1 MTQKLEE
8 FLNLPP
14 IGEATAQERLEQET
28 ESADIMLIDTEL
40 SVTLMAA
47 DKIDNA
53 LPAVTGLEALDKDM
67 DSYAQQAMDTFQTLV
82 DLGHNV
88 EDRHAAAIFD
98 VASKMMGNAI
108 TAKTAK
114 MDKKLKMIEL
124 QLRKAKLDADNSEG
138 DDSINGHG
146 QDVTTDRNALLDA
159 LVKRINDK

>member
-1 MTQKLEE
+1 MTKKLEE
-8 FLNLPP
+8 FLNLPS
-14 IGEATAQERLEQET
+14 IEEAKEQELDVQET
-28 ESADIMLIDTEL
+28 ESTEMIQADL
-40 SVTLMAA
+40 SATLMAA

-53 LPAVTGLEALDKDM
+53 LPQVTGLEALDRDM
-67 DSYAQQAMDTFQTLV
+67 DSYAQKAMDTFQTLV

-124 QLRKAKLDADNSEG
+124 QLRKAKLDADTG
-138 DDSINGHG
+138 VDDGSISG
-146 QDVTTDRNALLDA
+146 QGVDVTTDRNALLDA
-159 LVKRINDK
+159 LAQRIKDK